1 MGPGVLSHVLSKLPK
16 CKPDPDL
23 LIGFD
28 SADDAAVY
36 RVSDEIA
43 VVQTVDF
50 FPPMVE
56 DPYTFGKIAATNA
69 LSDVYAMGGEVKTA
83 MNIVCF
89 PQSWD
94 INMLGEILRGG
105 SEKVIEAGGV
115 LVGGHSINDVDVKYG
130 LSVMGLV
137 HPDKIYANNGGHP
150 GDKLIITKQ
159 LGVGIISTAHRV
171 GEATQEAMDKAI
183 DSMTTL
189 NKYAAQCCKKY
200 DIHGCTD
207 ITGFGFLGHL
217 HEMVDGKLSCRVYA
231 DKLPVFPEALE
242 YADEFLLTARTLC
255 DKTGTVRIMD
265 EVQSGYG
272 RSGKFFA
279 HQWSG
284 VKADIVSMAKGI
296 ANGFP
301 VGAIIISPS
310 IPAKKGM
317 LGTTF
322 GGSHLACAAAI
333 AVADVIKDEALV
345 ENARLMG
352 DKIIE
357 GIRGTSGIKD
367 IRGRGLMIGIDLSVP
382 QTEFRKVLREKY
394 HIMTGLTGQFT
405 LRLLPP
411 LVIGEKEVDRF
422 VEAFRATAAEL
433 GM

>member
-16 CKPDPDL
+16 CKYDPNL

-36 RVSDEIA
+36 KVSDDIG
-43 VVQTVDF
+43 VIQTVDF

-130 LSVMGLV
+130 LSVMGVV

-150 GDKLIITKQ
+150 GDKLIITKR

-171 GEATQEAMDKAI
+171 GEATKEAMDAAI
-183 DSMTTL
+183 ESMTSL
-189 NKYAAQCCKKY
+189 NKYAAECCKKY

-231 DKLPVFPEALE
+231 DQLPVFSEALE
-242 YADEFLLTARTLC
+242 YADEFLLTAVAQQNRNHV
-255 DKTGTVRIMD
+255 GRHVQFD
-265 EVQSGYG
+265 EDISFAMQEVMLDPQS
-272 RSGKFFA
+272 SGGLLIVLPA
-279 HQWSG
+279 DQADSLL
-284 VKADIVSMAKGI
+284 ADIQALGVPSAI
-296 ANGFP
+296 
-301 VGAIIISPS
+301 VGEMMEPGRKEIIVTNSN
-310 IPAKKGM
+310 K
-317 LGTTF
+317 
-322 GGSHLACAAAI
+322 
-333 AVADVIKDEALV
+333 
-345 ENARLMG
+345 
-352 DKIIE
+352 
-357 GIRGTSGIKD
+357 
-367 IRGRGLMIGIDLSVP
+367 
-382 QTEFRKVLREKY
+382 
-394 HIMTGLTGQFT
+394 
-405 LRLLPP
+405 
-411 LVIGEKEVDRF
+411 
-422 VEAFRATAAEL
+422 
-433 GM
+433 

>member
-16 CKPDPDL
+16 CKYDPNL

-36 RVSDEIA
+36 KVSDDIG
-43 VVQTVDF
+43 VIQTVDF

-130 LSVMGLV
+130 LSVMGVV

-150 GDKLIITKQ
+150 GDKLIITKR

-171 GEATQEAMDKAI
+171 GEATQEAMDAAI
-183 DSMTTL
+183 ESMTSL
-189 NKYAAQCCKKY
+189 NKYAAECCKKY

-217 HEMVDGKLSCRVYA
+217 HEMVDGKLSCKVYA
-231 DKLPVFPEALE
+231 DQLPVFPEALE
-242 YADEFLLTARTLC
+242 YADEFLLTAVAQQNRNHV
-255 DKTGTVRIMD
+255 GRHVQFD
-265 EVQSGYG
+265 EDISFAMQEVMFDPQS
-272 RSGKFFA
+272 SGGLLIVLPA
-279 HQWSG
+279 DQADSLL
-284 VKADIVSMAKGI
+284 ADIQALGVPSAI
-296 ANGFP
+296 
-301 VGAIIISPS
+301 VGEMMEPGRKEIIVTNSN
-310 IPAKKGM
+310 K
-317 LGTTF
+317 
-322 GGSHLACAAAI
+322 
-333 AVADVIKDEALV
+333 
-345 ENARLMG
+345 
-352 DKIIE
+352 
-357 GIRGTSGIKD
+357 
-367 IRGRGLMIGIDLSVP
+367 
-382 QTEFRKVLREKY
+382 
-394 HIMTGLTGQFT
+394 
-405 LRLLPP
+405 
-411 LVIGEKEVDRF
+411 
-422 VEAFRATAAEL
+422 
-433 GM
+433 

>member
-16 CKPDPDL
+16 CKYDPNL

-36 RVSDEIA
+36 KVSDDIG
-43 VVQTVDF
+43 VIQTVDF

-105 SEKVIEAGGV
+105 SDKVIEAGGV

-130 LSVMGLV
+130 LSVMGVV

-150 GDKLIITKQ
+150 GDKLIITKR

-171 GEATQEAMDKAI
+171 GEATKEAMDAAI
-183 DSMTTL
+183 ESMTSL
-189 NKYAAQCCKKY
+189 NKYAAECCKKY

-231 DKLPVFPEALE
+231 DQLPVFSEALE
-242 YADEFLLTARTLC
+242 YADEFLLTAVAQQNRNHV
-255 DKTGTVRIMD
+255 GRHVQFD
-265 EVQSGYG
+265 EDISFAMQEVMFDPQS
-272 RSGKFFA
+272 SGGLLIVLPA
-279 HQWSG
+279 DQADSLL
-284 VKADIVSMAKGI
+284 ADIQALGVPSAI
-296 ANGFP
+296 
-301 VGAIIISPS
+301 VGEMMEP
-310 IPAKKGM
+310 
-317 LGTTF
+317 
-322 GGSHLACAAAI
+322 
-333 AVADVIKDEALV
+333 
-345 ENARLMG
+345 
-352 DKIIE
+352 
-357 GIRGTSGIKD
+357 
-367 IRGRGLMIGIDLSVP
+367 GR
-382 QTEFRKVLREKY
+382 
-394 HIMTGLTGQFT
+394 
-405 LRLLPP
+405 
-411 LVIGEKEVDRF
+411 KEIV
-422 VEAFRATAAEL
+422 VTNSNK
-433 GM
+433 

>member
-16 CKPDPDL
+16 CKYDPNL

-36 RVSDEIA
+36 KVSDDIG
-43 VVQTVDF
+43 VIQTVDF
-50 FPPMVE
+50 FPPMVD

-130 LSVMGLV
+130 LSVMGTV

-150 GDKLIITKQ
+150 GDKLIITKK

-171 GEATQEAMDKAI
+171 GEATQEAMDAAI
-183 DSMTTL
+183 DSMTSL

-217 HEMVDGKLSCRVYA
+217 HEMVDGKLSCKVFA
-231 DKLPVFPEALE
+231 DQLPVFPEALE
-242 YADEFLLTARTLC
+242 YADEFLLTAVAQQNRNHVGRHV
-255 DKTGTVRIMD
+255 KFD
-265 EVQSGYG
+265 EDITFAMQEVMFDPQSSGG
-272 RSGKFFA
+272 LLIVLPADQADSLLADIRELGVPSAIVGEMMEPSGKEIY
-279 HQWSG
+279 
-284 VKADIVSMAKGI
+284 V
-296 ANGFP
+296 
-301 VGAIIISPS
+301 
-310 IPAKKGM
+310 
-317 LGTTF
+317 TT
-322 GGSHLACAAAI
+322 SN
-333 AVADVIKDEALV
+333 K
-345 ENARLMG
+345 
-352 DKIIE
+352 
-357 GIRGTSGIKD
+357 
-367 IRGRGLMIGIDLSVP
+367 
-382 QTEFRKVLREKY
+382 
-394 HIMTGLTGQFT
+394 
-405 LRLLPP
+405 
-411 LVIGEKEVDRF
+411 
-422 VEAFRATAAEL
+422 
-433 GM
+433 

>member
-16 CKPDPDL
+16 CKYDPDL

-36 RVSDEIA
+36 RVSDDIA

-150 GDKLIITKQ
+150 GDKLIITKR

-171 GEATQEAMDKAI
+171 GEASQEAMDKAI
-183 DSMTTL
+183 ESMTTL

-231 DKLPVFPEALE
+231 DKLPVFPEALD
-242 YADEFLLTARTLC
+242 YADEFLLTAVAQQNRNHVGRHV
-255 DKTGTVRIMD
+255 KFD
-265 EVQSGYG
+265 EDISFAMQEVMFDPQS
-272 RSGKFFA
+272 SGGLLIVLPA
-279 HQWSG
+279 DQADNLLQDILDMG
-284 VKADIVSMAKGI
+284 V
-296 ANGFP
+296 P
-301 VGAIIISPS
+301 
-310 IPAKKGM
+310 
-317 LGTTF
+317 
-322 GGSHLACAAAI
+322 AAI
-333 AVADVIKDEALV
+333 VGEMM
-345 ENARLMG
+345 EP
-352 DKIIE
+352 DK
-357 GIRGTSGIKD
+357 
-367 IRGRGLMIGIDLSVP
+367 
-382 QTEFRKVLREKY
+382 
-394 HIMTGLTGQFT
+394 
-405 LRLLPP
+405 
-411 LVIGEKEVDRF
+411 KEIYV
-422 VEAFRATAAEL
+422 TNSK
-433 GM
+433 

>member
-89 PQSWD
+89 PQNWD

-150 GDKLIITKQ
+150 GDKLIITKR

-171 GEATQEAMDKAI
+171 GEASQEAMDRAI
-183 DSMTTL
+183 ESMTTL

-231 DKLPVFPEALE
+231 DQLPVFPEALE
-242 YADEFLLTARTLC
+242 YADEFLLTAVAQQNRNHV
-255 DKTGTVRIMD
+255 GRHVRFD
-265 EVQSGYG
+265 
-272 RSGKFFA
+272 
-279 HQWSG
+279 
-284 VKADIVSMAKGI
+284 ADISFAMQEVMFDPQSSGGLLIVLPADQAEDLLRDIREKGV
-296 ANGFP
+296 P
-301 VGAIIISPS
+301 
-310 IPAKKGM
+310 
-317 LGTTF
+317 
-322 GGSHLACAAAI
+322 AAI
-333 AVADVIKDEALV
+333 VGEMM
-345 ENARLMG
+345 EP
-352 DKIIE
+352 DKKEIYVT
-357 GIRGTSGIKD
+357 TSK
-367 IRGRGLMIGIDLSVP
+367 
-382 QTEFRKVLREKY
+382 
-394 HIMTGLTGQFT
+394 
-405 LRLLPP
+405 
-411 LVIGEKEVDRF
+411 
-422 VEAFRATAAEL
+422 
-433 GM
+433 

>member
-1 MGPGVLSHVLSKLPK
+1 MLSKLPK
-16 CKPDPDL
+16 CKYDPNL

-36 RVSDEIA
+36 KVSNDIG
-43 VVQTVDF
+43 VIQTVDF

-130 LSVMGLV
+130 LSVMGVV

-150 GDKLIITKQ
+150 GDKLIITKR

-171 GEATQEAMDKAI
+171 GEATQEAMDAAI
-183 DSMTTL
+183 ESMTSL

-217 HEMVDGKLSCRVYA
+217 HEMVDGKLSCKVYA
-231 DKLPVFPEALE
+231 DQLPVFPEALE
-242 YADEFLLTARTLC
+242 YADEFLLTAVAQQNRNHV
-255 DKTGTVRIMD
+255 GRHVQFD
-265 EVQSGYG
+265 EDISFAMQEVMFDPQS
-272 RSGKFFA
+272 SGGLLIVLPA
-279 HQWSG
+279 DQADSLL
-284 VKADIVSMAKGI
+284 ADIRALGVPSAI
-296 ANGFP
+296 
-301 VGAIIISPS
+301 VGEMMEPGRKEI
-310 IPAKKGM
+310 
-317 LGTTF
+317 
-322 GGSHLACAAAI
+322 
-333 AVADVIKDEALV
+333 LV
-345 ENARLMG
+345 TNSNR
-352 DKIIE
+352 
-357 GIRGTSGIKD
+357 
-367 IRGRGLMIGIDLSVP
+367 
-382 QTEFRKVLREKY
+382 
-394 HIMTGLTGQFT
+394 
-405 LRLLPP
+405 
-411 LVIGEKEVDRF
+411 
-422 VEAFRATAAEL
+422 
-433 GM
+433 

>member
-1 MGPGVLSHVLSKLPK
+1 MGPGVLSHVLSKLPN
-16 CKPDPDL
+16 CKYDPNL

-36 RVSDEIA
+36 KVSDDIG
-43 VVQTVDF
+43 VIQTVDF

-130 LSVMGLV
+130 LSVMGTV

-150 GDKLIITKQ
+150 GDKLIITKK

-171 GEATQEAMDKAI
+171 GEATKEAMDAAI
-183 DSMTTL
+183 DSMTSL

-217 HEMVDGKLSCRVYA
+217 HEMVDGKLSCKVYA
-231 DKLPVFPEALE
+231 DQLPVFPEALE
-242 YADEFLLTARTLC
+242 YADEFLLTAVAQQNRNHVGRHV
-255 DKTGTVRIMD
+255 KFD
-265 EVQSGYG
+265 EDISFAMQEVMFDPQSSGG
-272 RSGKFFA
+272 LLIVLPADQADALLADIRELGVPSAIVGEMMEPSGKEIY
-279 HQWSG
+279 
-284 VKADIVSMAKGI
+284 V
-296 ANGFP
+296 
-301 VGAIIISPS
+301 
-310 IPAKKGM
+310 
-317 LGTTF
+317 TT
-322 GGSHLACAAAI
+322 S
-333 AVADVIKDEALV
+333 K
-345 ENARLMG
+345 
-352 DKIIE
+352 
-357 GIRGTSGIKD
+357 
-367 IRGRGLMIGIDLSVP
+367 
-382 QTEFRKVLREKY
+382 
-394 HIMTGLTGQFT
+394 
-405 LRLLPP
+405 
-411 LVIGEKEVDRF
+411 
-422 VEAFRATAAEL
+422 
-433 GM
+433 

>member
-1 MGPGVLSHVLSKLPK
+1 MSKLPK
-16 CKPDPDL
+16 CKYDPDL

-36 RVSDEIA
+36 RVSPDVGVI
-43 VVQTVDF
+43 QTVDF

-69 LSDVYAMGGEVKTA
+69 LSDVYAMGGEVRTA

-130 LSVMGLV
+130 LSVMGVV

-150 GDKLIITKQ
+150 GDKLIITKR

-171 GEATQEAMDKAI
+171 GEASKEAMDKAI
-183 DSMTTL
+183 ESMTSL

-231 DKLPVFPEALE
+231 DQLPVFSEALE
-242 YADEFLLTARTLC
+242 YADEFLLTAVAQQNRNHV
-255 DKTGTVRIMD
+255 GRH
-265 EVQSGYG
+265 VQ
-272 RSGKFFA
+272 F
-279 HQWSG
+279 
-284 VKADIVSMAKGI
+284 D
-296 ANGFP
+296 
-301 VGAIIISPS
+301 
-310 IPAKKGM
+310 
-317 LGTTF
+317 
-322 GGSHLACAAAI
+322 
-333 AVADVIKDEALV
+333 
-345 ENARLMG
+345 
-352 DKIIE
+352 
-357 GIRGTSGIKD
+357 KD
-367 IRGRGLMIGIDLSVP
+367 ISFAMQEVMLDPQSSGGLMIVLPADQAESLLADIQALGVP
-382 QTEFRKVLREKY
+382 SAIVGEMME
-394 HIMTGLTGQFT
+394 
-405 LRLLPP
+405 PA
-411 LVIGEKEVDRF
+411 EKEIYV
-422 VEAFRATAAEL
+422 TNL
-433 GM
+433 NK

>member
-16 CKPDPDL
+16 CKYDPDL

-36 RVSDEIA
+36 KVSDDIG
-43 VVQTVDF
+43 VIQTVDF

-69 LSDVYAMGGEVKTA
+69 LSDVYAMGGEVKTP

-130 LSVMGLV
+130 LSVMGTV

-150 GDKLIITKQ
+150 GDKLIITKK

-171 GEATQEAMDKAI
+171 GEATKEAMDAAI
-183 DSMTTL
+183 DSMTSL

-217 HEMVDGKLSCRVYA
+217 HEMVDGKLSCKVYA
-231 DKLPVFPEALE
+231 DQLPVFPEALE
-242 YADEFLLTARTLC
+242 YADEFLLTAVAQQNRNHVGRHV
-255 DKTGTVRIMD
+255 KFD
-265 EVQSGYG
+265 EDISFAMQEVMFDPQSSGG
-272 RSGKFFA
+272 LLIVLPADQADALLADIRELGVPSAIVGEMMEPSGKEIY
-279 HQWSG
+279 
-284 VKADIVSMAKGI
+284 V
-296 ANGFP
+296 
-301 VGAIIISPS
+301 
-310 IPAKKGM
+310 
-317 LGTTF
+317 TT
-322 GGSHLACAAAI
+322 S
-333 AVADVIKDEALV
+333 K
-345 ENARLMG
+345 
-352 DKIIE
+352 
-357 GIRGTSGIKD
+357 
-367 IRGRGLMIGIDLSVP
+367 
-382 QTEFRKVLREKY
+382 
-394 HIMTGLTGQFT
+394 
-405 LRLLPP
+405 
-411 LVIGEKEVDRF
+411 
-422 VEAFRATAAEL
+422 
-433 GM
+433 

>member
-16 CKPDPDL
+16 CKYDPNL

-36 RVSDEIA
+36 KVSDDIG
-43 VVQTVDF
+43 VIQTVDF

-130 LSVMGLV
+130 LSVMGVV
-137 HPDKIYANNGGHP
+137 HPDKIYANNGGRP
-150 GDKLIITKQ
+150 GDKLIITKR

-183 DSMTTL
+183 ESMTSL

-217 HEMVDGKLSCRVYA
+217 HEMVDGKLSCRIYA

-242 YADEFLLTARTLC
+242 YADEFLLTAVAQQNRNHVGRHV
-255 DKTGTVRIMD
+255 KFD
-265 EVQSGYG
+265 EDISFAMQEVMFDPQS
-272 RSGKFFA
+272 SGGLLIVLGA
-279 HQWSG
+279 DHAEDLLRDIQAMG
-284 VKADIVSMAKGI
+284 V
-296 ANGFP
+296 P
-301 VGAIIISPS
+301 
-310 IPAKKGM
+310 
-317 LGTTF
+317 
-322 GGSHLACAAAI
+322 AAI
-333 AVADVIKDEALV
+333 VGEMM
-345 ENARLMG
+345 EP
-352 DKIIE
+352 DK
-357 GIRGTSGIKD
+357 
-367 IRGRGLMIGIDLSVP
+367 
-382 QTEFRKVLREKY
+382 
-394 HIMTGLTGQFT
+394 
-405 LRLLPP
+405 
-411 LVIGEKEVDRF
+411 KEIYV
-422 VEAFRATAAEL
+422 TTTK
-433 GM
+433 

>member
-16 CKPDPDL
+16 CKYDPNL

-36 RVSDEIA
+36 KVSDDIG
-43 VVQTVDF
+43 VIQTVDF

-130 LSVMGLV
+130 LSVMGTV

-150 GDKLIITKQ
+150 GDKLIITKK

-171 GEATQEAMDKAI
+171 GEATQEAMDAAI
-183 DSMTTL
+183 DSMTSL

-217 HEMVDGKLSCRVYA
+217 HEMVDGKLSCKVFA
-231 DKLPVFPEALE
+231 DQLPVFPEALD
-242 YADEFLLTARTLC
+242 YADEFLLTAVAQQNRNHVGRHV
-255 DKTGTVRIMD
+255 KFD
-265 EVQSGYG
+265 EDISFAMQEVMFDPQSSGG
-272 RSGKFFA
+272 LLIVLPADQAESLLADIRELGVPSAIVGEMMEPSGKEIY
-279 HQWSG
+279 
-284 VKADIVSMAKGI
+284 V
-296 ANGFP
+296 
-301 VGAIIISPS
+301 
-310 IPAKKGM
+310 
-317 LGTTF
+317 TT
-322 GGSHLACAAAI
+322 SN
-333 AVADVIKDEALV
+333 K
-345 ENARLMG
+345 
-352 DKIIE
+352 
-357 GIRGTSGIKD
+357 
-367 IRGRGLMIGIDLSVP
+367 
-382 QTEFRKVLREKY
+382 
-394 HIMTGLTGQFT
+394 
-405 LRLLPP
+405 
-411 LVIGEKEVDRF
+411 
-422 VEAFRATAAEL
+422 
-433 GM
+433 

>member
-1 MGPGVLSHVLSKLPK
+1 MSKLPK
-16 CKPDPDL
+16 CKYDPNL

-36 RVSDEIA
+36 KVSDEIA

-50 FPPMVE
+50 FPPMVD

-89 PQSWD
+89 PQNWD

-150 GDKLIITKQ
+150 GDKLIITKR

-171 GEATQEAMDKAI
+171 GEATQEAMDQAI
-183 DSMTTL
+183 ESMTSL

-217 HEMVDGKLSCRVYA
+217 HEMVDGMLSCKVYA
-231 DKLPVFPEALE
+231 DQLPVFPEALE
-242 YADEFLLTARTLC
+242 YADEFLLTAVAQQNRNHVGRHVRF
-255 DKTGTVRIMD
+255 DKDISFAMQ
-265 EVQSGYG
+265 EVMFDPQS
-272 RSGKFFA
+272 SGGLLIVLPPEQA
-279 HQWSG
+279 DALL
-284 VKADIVSMAKGI
+284 ADIRA
-296 ANGFP
+296 
-301 VGAIIISPS
+301 
-310 IPAKKGM
+310 
-317 LGTTF
+317 LGVP
-322 GGSHLACAAAI
+322 AAI
-333 AVADVIKDEALV
+333 VGEMM
-345 ENARLMG
+345 EPMG
-352 DKIIE
+352 KEIIV
-357 GIRGTSGIKD
+357 TNSNK
-367 IRGRGLMIGIDLSVP
+367 
-382 QTEFRKVLREKY
+382 
-394 HIMTGLTGQFT
+394 
-405 LRLLPP
+405 
-411 LVIGEKEVDRF
+411 
-422 VEAFRATAAEL
+422 
-433 GM
+433 

>member
-1 MGPGVLSHVLSKLPK
+1 LSKLPK

-150 GDKLIITKQ
+150 GDKLIITKC
-159 LGVGIISTAHRV
+159 LGVGIISTAYRV

-183 DSMTTL
+183 ESMTTL

-231 DKLPVFPEALE
+231 DKLPVFPEALD
-242 YADEFLLTARTLC
+242 YADEFLLTAVAQQNRNHVGRHV
-255 DKTGTVRIMD
+255 KFD
-265 EVQSGYG
+265 EDISFAMQEVMFDPQS
-272 RSGKFFA
+272 SGGLLIVLPA
-279 HQWSG
+279 DQADDLLRDIQQMG
-284 VKADIVSMAKGI
+284 V
-296 ANGFP
+296 P
-301 VGAIIISPS
+301 
-310 IPAKKGM
+310 
-317 LGTTF
+317 
-322 GGSHLACAAAI
+322 AAI
-333 AVADVIKDEALV
+333 VGEMM
-345 ENARLMG
+345 EP
-352 DKIIE
+352 DKREIYVT
-357 GIRGTSGIKD
+357 TSK
-367 IRGRGLMIGIDLSVP
+367 
-382 QTEFRKVLREKY
+382 
-394 HIMTGLTGQFT
+394 
-405 LRLLPP
+405 
-411 LVIGEKEVDRF
+411 
-422 VEAFRATAAEL
+422 
-433 GM
+433 

>member
-16 CKPDPDL
+16 CKYDPNL

-36 RVSDEIA
+36 KVSDDIG
-43 VVQTVDF
+43 VIQTVDF
-50 FPPMVE
+50 FPPMVD

-130 LSVMGLV
+130 LSVMGTV

-150 GDKLIITKQ
+150 GDKLIITKK

-171 GEATQEAMDKAI
+171 GEATQEAMDAAI
-183 DSMTTL
+183 DSMTSL

-217 HEMVDGKLSCRVYA
+217 HEMVDGKLSCKVFA
-231 DKLPVFPEALE
+231 DQLPVFPEALE
-242 YADEFLLTARTLC
+242 YADEFLLTAVAQQNRNHVGRHV
-255 DKTGTVRIMD
+255 KFD
-265 EVQSGYG
+265 EDISFAMQEVMFDPQSSGG
-272 RSGKFFA
+272 LLIVLPADQADSLLADIRELGVPSAIVGEMMEPSGKEIY
-279 HQWSG
+279 
-284 VKADIVSMAKGI
+284 V
-296 ANGFP
+296 
-301 VGAIIISPS
+301 
-310 IPAKKGM
+310 
-317 LGTTF
+317 TT
-322 GGSHLACAAAI
+322 S
-333 AVADVIKDEALV
+333 K
-345 ENARLMG
+345 
-352 DKIIE
+352 
-357 GIRGTSGIKD
+357 
-367 IRGRGLMIGIDLSVP
+367 
-382 QTEFRKVLREKY
+382 
-394 HIMTGLTGQFT
+394 
-405 LRLLPP
+405 
-411 LVIGEKEVDRF
+411 
-422 VEAFRATAAEL
+422 
-433 GM
+433 

>member
-16 CKPDPDL
+16 CKYDPNL

-36 RVSDEIA
+36 KVSDDIG
-43 VVQTVDF
+43 VIQTVDF
-50 FPPMVE
+50 FPPMVD

-130 LSVMGLV
+130 LSVMGTV

-150 GDKLIITKQ
+150 GDKLIITKR

-171 GEATQEAMDKAI
+171 GEATKEAMDAAI
-183 DSMTTL
+183 DSMTSL

-217 HEMVDGKLSCRVYA
+217 HEMVDGKLSCKVFA
-231 DKLPVFPEALE
+231 DQLPVFPEALE
-242 YADEFLLTARTLC
+242 YADEFLLTAVAQQNRNHVGRHV
-255 DKTGTVRIMD
+255 KFD
-265 EVQSGYG
+265 EDISFAMQEVMFDPQS
-272 RSGKFFA
+272 SG
-279 HQWSG
+279 G
-284 VKADIVSMAKGI
+284 LLIVLPADQ
-296 ANGFP
+296 
-301 VGAIIISPS
+301 
-310 IPAKKGM
+310 
-317 LGTTF
+317 
-322 GGSHLACAAAI
+322 
-333 AVADVIKDEALV
+333 ADDL
-345 ENARLMG
+345 LW
-352 DKIIE
+352 
-357 GIRGTSGIKD
+357 D
-367 IRGRGLMIGIDLSVP
+367 IR
-382 QTEFRKVLREKY
+382 
-394 HIMTGLTGQFT
+394 
-405 LRLLPP
+405 
-411 LVIGEKEVDRF
+411 
-422 VEAFRATAAEL
+422 EL
-433 GM
+433 GVPSAIVGEMMEPNGKEIYVTTSNK

>member
-16 CKPDPDL
+16 CKYDPNL

-36 RVSDEIA
+36 KVSDDIG
-43 VVQTVDF
+43 VIQTVDF

-130 LSVMGLV
+130 LSVMGTV

-150 GDKLIITKQ
+150 GDKLIITKR

-183 DSMTTL
+183 ESMTSL
-189 NKYAAQCCKKY
+189 NKYAAECCKKY

-217 HEMVDGKLSCRVYA
+217 HEMVDGKLSCKVYA
-231 DKLPVFPEALE
+231 DQLPVFPEALE
-242 YADEFLLTARTLC
+242 YADEFLLTAVAQQNRNHV
-255 DKTGTVRIMD
+255 GRHIQFD
-265 EVQSGYG
+265 EDISFAMQEVMFDPQS
-272 RSGKFFA
+272 SGGLLIVLPA
-279 HQWSG
+279 DQADSLL
-284 VKADIVSMAKGI
+284 ADIQALGVPSAI
-296 ANGFP
+296 
-301 VGAIIISPS
+301 VGEMMEPGRKEI
-310 IPAKKGM
+310 
-317 LGTTF
+317 
-322 GGSHLACAAAI
+322 
-333 AVADVIKDEALV
+333 LV
-345 ENARLMG
+345 TNLN
-352 DKIIE
+352 K
-357 GIRGTSGIKD
+357 
-367 IRGRGLMIGIDLSVP
+367 
-382 QTEFRKVLREKY
+382 
-394 HIMTGLTGQFT
+394 
-405 LRLLPP
+405 
-411 LVIGEKEVDRF
+411 
-422 VEAFRATAAEL
+422 
-433 GM
+433 

>member
-1 MGPGVLSHVLSKLPK
+1 M
-16 CKPDPDL
+16 

-36 RVSDEIA
+36 KVSDEIA

-69 LSDVYAMGGEVKTA
+69 LSDIYAMGGEVKTA

-150 GDKLIITKQ
+150 GDKLILTKK
-159 LGVGIISTAHRV
+159 LGVGIISTAFRV
-171 GEATQEAMDKAI
+171 GEASQEAMDQAVE
-183 DSMTTL
+183 SMTSL

-231 DKLPVFPEALE
+231 DKLPVFPEALA
-242 YADEFLLTARTLC
+242 YADEFLLTSVAQQNRNHVGRHV
-255 DKTGTVRIMD
+255 KFD
-265 EVQSGYG
+265 EDISFAMQEVMFDPQS
-272 RSGKFFA
+272 SG
-279 HQWSG
+279 
-284 VKADIVSMAKGI
+284 
-296 ANGFP
+296 
-301 VGAIIISPS
+301 
-310 IPAKKGM
+310 
-317 LGTTF
+317 
-322 GGSHLACAAAI
+322 
-333 AVADVIKDEALV
+333 
-345 ENARLMG
+345 
-352 DKIIE
+352 
-357 GIRGTSGIKD
+357 
-367 IRGRGLMIGIDLSVP
+367 GLMIVLPADQADALLADIQALGVP
-382 QTEFRKVLREKY
+382 AAIV
-394 HIMTGLTGQFT
+394 
-405 LRLLPP
+405 
-411 LVIGEKEVDRF
+411 GEMLEPMQKEIYV
-422 VEAFRATAAEL
+422 TTTKK
-433 GM
+433 

>member
-1 MGPGVLSHVLSKLPK
+1 MLSKLPK
-16 CKPDPDL
+16 CAPDPNL

-36 RVSDEIA
+36 KVSDEIA

-69 LSDVYAMGGEVKTA
+69 LSDIYAMGGEVKTA

-150 GDKLIITKQ
+150 GDKLILTKK
-159 LGVGIISTAHRV
+159 LGVGIISTAFRV
-171 GEATQEAMDKAI
+171 GEASQEAMDQAVE
-183 DSMTTL
+183 SMTSL

-242 YADEFLLTARTLC
+242 YADEFLLTSVAQQNRNHVGRHV
-255 DKTGTVRIMD
+255 KFD
-265 EVQSGYG
+265 EDISFAMQEVMFDPQS
-272 RSGKFFA
+272 SG
-279 HQWSG
+279 
-284 VKADIVSMAKGI
+284 
-296 ANGFP
+296 
-301 VGAIIISPS
+301 
-310 IPAKKGM
+310 
-317 LGTTF
+317 
-322 GGSHLACAAAI
+322 
-333 AVADVIKDEALV
+333 
-345 ENARLMG
+345 
-352 DKIIE
+352 
-357 GIRGTSGIKD
+357 
-367 IRGRGLMIGIDLSVP
+367 GLMIVLPADQADALLADIQALGVP
-382 QTEFRKVLREKY
+382 AAIV
-394 HIMTGLTGQFT
+394 
-405 LRLLPP
+405 
-411 LVIGEKEVDRF
+411 GEMLEPMQKEIYV
-422 VEAFRATAAEL
+422 TTTKK
-433 GM
+433 

>member
-1 MGPGVLSHVLSKLPK
+1 MSKLPK
-16 CKPDPDL
+16 CKYDPNL

-36 RVSDEIA
+36 KVSDDIG
-43 VVQTVDF
+43 VIQTVDF

-130 LSVMGLV
+130 LSVMGVV

-150 GDKLIITKQ
+150 GDKLIITKR

-183 DSMTTL
+183 ESMTTL

-217 HEMVDGKLSCRVYA
+217 HEMVDGKLSCKVYA

-242 YADEFLLTARTLC
+242 YADEFLLTAVAQQNRNHVGRHV
-255 DKTGTVRIMD
+255 KFD
-265 EVQSGYG
+265 EDISFAMQEVMFDPQS
-272 RSGKFFA
+272 SGGLLIVLPPDQA
-279 HQWSG
+279 ESLLSDIQAMG
-284 VKADIVSMAKGI
+284 V
-296 ANGFP
+296 P
-301 VGAIIISPS
+301 
-310 IPAKKGM
+310 
-317 LGTTF
+317 
-322 GGSHLACAAAI
+322 AAI
-333 AVADVIKDEALV
+333 VGEMM
-345 ENARLMG
+345 EP
-352 DKIIE
+352 DK
-357 GIRGTSGIKD
+357 
-367 IRGRGLMIGIDLSVP
+367 
-382 QTEFRKVLREKY
+382 
-394 HIMTGLTGQFT
+394 
-405 LRLLPP
+405 
-411 LVIGEKEVDRF
+411 KEIYV
-422 VEAFRATAAEL
+422 TNSK
-433 GM
+433 

>member
-1 MGPGVLSHVLSKLPK
+1 MPK
-16 CKPDPDL
+16 CKYDPNL

-36 RVSDEIA
+36 KVSDDIG
-43 VVQTVDF
+43 VIQTVDF

-130 LSVMGLV
+130 LSVMGTV

-150 GDKLIITKQ
+150 GDKLIITKK

-171 GEATQEAMDKAI
+171 GEATKEAMDAAI
-183 DSMTTL
+183 DSMTSL

-217 HEMVDGKLSCRVYA
+217 HEMVDGKLSCKVFA
-231 DKLPVFPEALE
+231 DQLPVFQEALE
-242 YADEFLLTARTLC
+242 YADEFLLTAVAQQNRNHVSRHV
-255 DKTGTVRIMD
+255 KFD
-265 EVQSGYG
+265 EDISFAMQEVMFDPQSSGG
-272 RSGKFFA
+272 LLIVLPADQADDLLRDIKELGVPAAIVGEMMEPSGKEIY
-279 HQWSG
+279 
-284 VKADIVSMAKGI
+284 V
-296 ANGFP
+296 
-301 VGAIIISPS
+301 
-310 IPAKKGM
+310 
-317 LGTTF
+317 TTT
-322 GGSHLACAAAI
+322 
-333 AVADVIKDEALV
+333 K
-345 ENARLMG
+345 
-352 DKIIE
+352 
-357 GIRGTSGIKD
+357 
-367 IRGRGLMIGIDLSVP
+367 
-382 QTEFRKVLREKY
+382 
-394 HIMTGLTGQFT
+394 
-405 LRLLPP
+405 
-411 LVIGEKEVDRF
+411 
-422 VEAFRATAAEL
+422 
-433 GM
+433 

>member
-1 MGPGVLSHVLSKLPK
+1 M
-16 CKPDPDL
+16 

-36 RVSDEIA
+36 KVSDDIG
-43 VVQTVDF
+43 VIQTVDF

-130 LSVMGLV
+130 LSVMGTV

-150 GDKLIITKQ
+150 GDKLIITKK

-171 GEATQEAMDKAI
+171 GEATKEAMDAAI
-183 DSMTTL
+183 DSMTSL

-217 HEMVDGKLSCRVYA
+217 HEMVDGKLSCKVYA
-231 DKLPVFPEALE
+231 DQLPVFPEALE
-242 YADEFLLTARTLC
+242 YADEFLLTAVAQQNRNHVGRHV
-255 DKTGTVRIMD
+255 KFD
-265 EVQSGYG
+265 EDISFAMQEVMFDPQSSGG
-272 RSGKFFA
+272 LLIVLPADQADALLADIRELGVPSAIVGEMMEPSGKEIY
-279 HQWSG
+279 
-284 VKADIVSMAKGI
+284 V
-296 ANGFP
+296 
-301 VGAIIISPS
+301 
-310 IPAKKGM
+310 
-317 LGTTF
+317 TT
-322 GGSHLACAAAI
+322 S
-333 AVADVIKDEALV
+333 K
-345 ENARLMG
+345 
-352 DKIIE
+352 
-357 GIRGTSGIKD
+357 
-367 IRGRGLMIGIDLSVP
+367 
-382 QTEFRKVLREKY
+382 
-394 HIMTGLTGQFT
+394 
-405 LRLLPP
+405 
-411 LVIGEKEVDRF
+411 
-422 VEAFRATAAEL
+422 
-433 GM
+433 